1 MQELG
6 QSEELRQMDKLL
18 STAQNAADAANHA
31 INIQRI
37 QPELRLLGV
46 PGHIRCIYQG
56 TLTLLSVVGVGA
68 AVSKT
73 VRVKRYYYFNNGMV
87 VREDDESVPAVN
99 LVRYEFERVEEVGG
113 AVDTTFKIFYKGGV
127 VDIVQGANRRDK
139 DRWLKQLH
147 MTGVRELLK
156 GGEEAIGEFWEKYDT
171 NHDGFIGQDEF
182 RQALRTEFPD
192 SNDGIAD
199 TIFRNFDQN
208 GNGKLTKDELKN
220 ALVVPVG
227 LRRLEPVLFPSL
239 AHNCS
244 WKICFCFMMLVGMA
258 TTLFFNFLFPSQV
271 AVGNARGGGAGGAGG
286 LGEL

>member
-6 QSEELRQMDKLL
+6 KSEELKRLDKLL

-31 INIQRI
+31 INIQGMP
-37 QPELRLLGV
+37 PELRRLGV

-56 TLTLLSVVGVGA
+56 TLKFLSVVGVGE

-73 VRVKRYYYFNNGMV
+73 VRAKRYYYFNNGMV

-113 AVDTTFKIFYKGGV
+113 AVDITFKIFYKGGV

-182 RQALRTEFPD
+182 REALRTEFPD

-227 LRRLEPVLFPSL
+227 LRRLQPVLFPSL

-258 TTLFFNFLFPSQV
+258 TTLFLNFLFPSQV